1 MSGAYWKHH
10 HDAKI
15 VGLYDLEETLGRGHF
30 AIVKLARHIFTG
42 EKVAVKVIDKLKLD
56 EVSKAHLFQ
65 EVKCMKL
72 VQHPNVV
79 RLYEVIDTQTK
90 LYLILELGD
99 GGDMYDY
106 IMQHENGLDEEL
118 ARTYFRQIV
127 EAISYCHKRR
137 VVHRDLKPENV
148 IFFKKQGVVKLTDFG
163 FSNRFMP
170 GEKLETSCGSL
181 AYSAPEILLGDSY
194 DAPAVDI
201 WSLGV
206 LLYMLVCGEPPFN
219 ETNDSETLT
228 MIMDCKYHL
237 PDYLSTDCKTLISQM
252 LVRDPDS
259 RLNLRDIENNPWLQ
273 VGVRMRR
280 PSDPV
285 ITREQISEQLH
296 NSILDIML
304 NGKMAERSAIL
315 ESVEKDCYDHLSAT
329 YFLLAERKLK
339 KQKEERLKFSAS
351 DLRKAVKGP
360 AQPSQGGS
368 SQRKPQDDKP
378 PIGSKPGINN
388 NGKQATPP
396 QPSTTPPASK
406 PVAIPGA
413 SGGMKHDARTLDD
426 SPLSNSPRRHQIERE
441 HLTIHPRH
449 GRSIVKEGIGSL
461 DDEEYQHV
469 AEDEEVESQENIDPP
484 DPPDSSPQ
492 EGAGGGNGGNGGGR
506 QPLNSSSRQPLQS
519 MICTSV
525 LNQITEEEDEYESDE
540 DRGSLRRLPPR
551 DSRQAKPISSK
562 DNVRQIKPS
571 SKKFTPPPRGG
582 YSSSDASDDDSE
594 SRRRSDRFDLP
605 NTTHRRGSK
614 DGPPSSGSEGGGG
627 SHNTHGA
634 GGASSSGSKQ
644 NGKAGKGSD
653 SSGNNGNSASGGGTK
668 GASKERKKSNE
679 LRESL
684 KMSNLSVNSS
694 NSSSSYS
701 ISKYAIDPA
710 NNTPSDSDD
719 PNAESKTWSR
729 KNNLRKDHVT
739 RSDSNLY
746 IIPKNGEKPKHIHT
760 SPSKSS
766 LKRDSSNLSEKLN
779 LDLNSNM
786 PRRTS
791 KEGRDIRKK
800 RNRIASANGQGG
812 RCKKDPNK
820 KVESNCCRLI

>member
-1 MSGAYWKHH
+1 
-10 HDAKI
+10 
-15 VGLYDLEETLGRGHF
+15 
-30 AIVKLARHIFTG
+30 
-42 EKVAVKVIDKLKLD
+42 
-56 EVSKAHLFQ
+56 
-65 EVKCMKL
+65 
-72 VQHPNVV
+72 
-79 RLYEVIDTQTK
+79 
-90 LYLILELGD
+90 
-99 GGDMYDY
+99 
-106 IMQHENGLDEEL
+106 
-118 ARTYFRQIV
+118 
-127 EAISYCHKRR
+127 
-137 VVHRDLKPENV
+137 
-148 IFFKKQGVVKLTDFG
+148 
-163 FSNRFMP
+163 
-170 GEKLETSCGSL
+170 
-181 AYSAPEILLGDSY
+181 
-194 DAPAVDI
+194 
-201 WSLGV
+201 
-206 LLYMLVCGEPPFN
+206 MLVCGEPPFN

-237 PDYLSTDCKTLISQM
+237 PEFLSKECKSLITRM
-252 LVRDPDS
+252 LVRDPAS
-259 RLNLRDIENNPWLQ
+259 RVTLKEIENDAWLQ
-273 VGVRMRR
+273 QGRRTRR

-296 NSILDIML
+296 DSIMDIML
-304 NGKMAERSAIL
+304 NGKMAERTAIL

-351 DLRKAVKGP
+351 DLRKAMVSGKPNQGAGGP
-360 AQPSQGGS
+360 
-368 SQRKPQDDKP
+368 RKPQDDLP
-378 PIGSKPGINN
+378 LGSSKPGINN
-388 NGKQATPP
+388 NSKQATPS

-413 SGGMKHDARTLDD
+413 CAVGGKHDARSLDD

-461 DDEEYQHV
+461 DDEEYQHQ
-469 AEDEEVESQENIDPP
+469 AEDEDLDSQESQENFPGDPQDTVAP
-484 DPPDSSPQ
+484 SSPTDDM
-492 EGAGGGNGGNGGGR
+492 GGNGGSGKDTGGNGGNR
-506 QPLNSSSRQPLQS
+506 QSLNSNRQAIQS
-519 MICTSV
+519 KICTSV

-540 DRGSLRRLPPR
+540 DRGMLRRLPSR
-551 DSRQAKPISSK
+551 DNRQPKTLSSSK
-562 DNVRQIKPS
+562 DNVRQIKSS

-605 NTTHRRGSK
+605 HPTTHRRGSK

-627 SHNTHGA
+627 SHNTHG
-634 GGASSSGSKQ
+634 GSGASAGGSKQ
-644 NGKAGKGSD
+644 NGNAGKGND
-653 SSGNNGNSASGGGTK
+653 SGGTNGNGTNGGGTK
-668 GASKERKKSNE
+668 GSGKERKKSNE

-719 PNAESKTWSR
+719 PNAEAKTWSR

-791 KEGRDIRKK
+791 KEARDIRKK

-812 RCKKDPNK
+812 RGKKDPNK

>member
-1 MSGAYWKHH
+1 
-10 HDAKI
+10 
-15 VGLYDLEETLGRGHF
+15 
-30 AIVKLARHIFTG
+30 
-42 EKVAVKVIDKLKLD
+42 
-56 EVSKAHLFQ
+56 
-65 EVKCMKL
+65 
-72 VQHPNVV
+72 
-79 RLYEVIDTQTK
+79 
-90 LYLILELGD
+90 
-99 GGDMYDY
+99 
-106 IMQHENGLDEEL
+106 
-118 ARTYFRQIV
+118 
-127 EAISYCHKRR
+127 
-137 VVHRDLKPENV
+137 
-148 IFFKKQGVVKLTDFG
+148 
-163 FSNRFMP
+163 
-170 GEKLETSCGSL
+170 
-181 AYSAPEILLGDSY
+181 
-194 DAPAVDI
+194 
-201 WSLGV
+201 
-206 LLYMLVCGEPPFN
+206 MLVCGEPPFN

-228 MIMDCKYHL
+228 MIMDCKYL
-237 PDYLSTDCKTLISQM
+237 MPDYLSRECQSLITRM
-252 LVRDPDS
+252 LVREPAS
-259 RLNLRDIENNPWLQ
+259 RVTLRDIENDPWLEH
-273 VGVRMRR
+273 GRRARR
-280 PSDPV
+280 PSDPI

-304 NGKMAERSAIL
+304 NGKLAEKTAIL

-351 DLRKAVKGP
+351 DLRKAMISGQP
-360 AQPSQGGS
+360 NQSAGGQRRAQEDVPHPSS
-368 SQRKPQDDKP
+368 M
-378 PIGSKPGINN
+378 PGVNN
-388 NGKQATPP
+388 NSKQTGQAP
-396 QPSTTPPASK
+396 PSTTPPASK

-413 SGGMKHDARTLDD
+413 GAVGSKHDSRSLDD
-426 SPLSNSPRRHQIERE
+426 SPLSNSPRRHLIERE

-449 GRSIVKEGIGSL
+449 GRSIVKEGLGSL
-461 DDEEYQHV
+461 DEDEYQHL
-469 AEDEEVESQENIDPP
+469 AEDEEVDGQESQDGHQDHQDPAA
-484 DPPDSSPQ
+484 SSTS
-492 EGAGGGNGGNGGGR
+492 EGCGKDTGGNGGSR
-506 QPLNSSSRQPLQS
+506 QSLNSNRQALQS
-519 MICTSV
+519 KICTSV

-540 DRGSLRRLPPR
+540 DRGALRRLPSR
-551 DSRQAKPISSK
+551 DNRQPKTSSSSK

-571 SKKFTPPPRGG
+571 SKKFTPPSRGG

-605 NTTHRRGSK
+605 NPTTHRRGSK

-627 SHNTHGA
+627 SHNTHG
-634 GGASSSGSKQ
+634 GGGGGGGSTGGGSNKQ
-644 NGKAGKGSD
+644 NGKAGKGND
-653 SSGNNGNSASGGGTK
+653 SGGANGNNTSGGGTK
-668 GASKERKKSNE
+668 GSGKERKKSNE

-760 SPSKSS
+760 SPSKTS

-791 KEGRDIRKK
+791 RENRDIRKK

-812 RCKKDPNK
+812 RGKKDPNK